1 MLSPNHLYP
10 HLSQKVMS
18 DVTYV
23 VENCLLFEWAI
34 NVEYTDDIEYLN
46 TSWNKWGK
54 TLYKINNSSAVI
66 DNIFLCHSSNPLCAM
81 RLHAERFSPDACFDF
96 LICSASYN
104 RQNSDAKPSSINFLN
119 RDSWQ

>member
-23 VENCLLFEWAI
+23 IENHLLYDWAI
-34 NVEYTDDIEYLN
+34 SVEYTDDIEYLN
-46 TSWNKWGK
+46 TKWNRWGD
-54 TLYKINNSSAVI
+54 TVFKIKNSSGVI
-66 DNIFLCHSSNPLCAM
+66 DNIFSCHTSNPLYAI
-81 RLHAERFSPDACFDF
+81 RLHAERFSPTSSFDF

-104 RQNSDAKPSSINFLN
+104 QENSAAKPSCISYPYGGY
-119 RDSWQ
+119 